1 MIQAYQLY
9 GCPVITTYP
18 AVPLPELHDG
28 DNVLLVPPRDSEGL
42 ANAAARLVEDPILRT
57 QLAAGAGIRLAD
69 HRPPNGCC
77 VSCCNA
83 RPKILMMIGANSL
96 PTCDKVILNG

>member
-69 HRPPNGCC
+69 HRPPDSCR
-77 VSCCNA
+77 VSPAVMFGQRSSND
-83 RPKILMMIGANSL
+83 RSESL
-96 PTCDKVILNG
+96 GNLWY